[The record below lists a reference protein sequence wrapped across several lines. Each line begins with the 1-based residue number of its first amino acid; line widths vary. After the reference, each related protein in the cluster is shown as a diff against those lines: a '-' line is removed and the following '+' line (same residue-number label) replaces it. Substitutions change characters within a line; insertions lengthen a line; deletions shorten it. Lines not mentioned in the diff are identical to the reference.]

1 VGAMFDFWNAIKKHR
16 FEEEVKKI
24 EDEINRSKRFN
35 YSFGVFVVDISERA
49 PKGLGKL
56 LPGKTISFHL
66 MRKHI
71 RGYDKL
77 FGPFFR
83 RYYIILPQSDRNG
96 VNVVKQRIYKLAEE
110 YNWGDLSIGEAIYDE
125 DGKSA
130 QDLLDTAIS
139 RIKLKLL

>member
-1 VGAMFDFWNAIKKHR
+1 MLEFWKAMKKQR

-24 EDEINRSKRFN
+24 DDERSRSKRFN
-35 YSFGVFVVDISERA
+35 YSFGVFVVDISHSA
-49 PKGLGKL
+49 PKGISALM
-56 LPGKTISFHL
+56 PGKTLSFHL

-96 VNVVKQRIYKLAEE
+96 INAFKQRIYKLAKE
-110 YNWGDLSIGEAIYDE
+110 YKWGDLSIGEALYDE

-130 QDLLDTAIS
+130 QALLDTAIS
-139 RIKLKLL
+139 RL

>member
-1 VGAMFDFWNAIKKHR
+1 MFDLWNAIKKHR

-35 YSFGVFVVDISERA
+35 YSFGVFVVDVSQAA
-49 PKGLGKL
+49 PKGLTGMI
-56 LPGKTISFHL
+56 PGKTISFHV
-66 MRKHI
+66 MRKYI

-83 RYYIILPQSDRNG
+83 RYYIILPQSDRNA
-96 VNVVKQRIYKLAEE
+96 VNVVKQRIYKLAQDHHWE
-110 YNWGDLSIGEAIYDE
+110 DLSIGEAVYDE

-130 QDLLDTAIS
+130 QELLDTAIS
-139 RIKLKLL
+139 RLSSLKPL

>member
-1 VGAMFDFWNAIKKHR
+1 MLEFWKAMKKQR

-24 EDEINRSKRFN
+24 EDEISRSKRFN
-35 YSFGVFVVDISERA
+35 YSFGVFVVDISHA
-49 PKGLGKL
+49 TAKGISALM
-56 LPGKTISFHL
+56 PGKTISFHL
-66 MRKHI
+66 MRKYI

-96 VNVVKQRIYKLAEE
+96 VNAVKQRIYKLAKEH
-110 YNWGDLSIGEAIYDE
+110 NWGDLSIGEAVYDE

-130 QDLLDTAIS
+130 LALLDTAIS
-139 RIKLKLL
+139 RLSS

>member
-1 VGAMFDFWNAIKKHR
+1 MLEIWKAMKKQR

-24 EDEINRSKRFN
+24 ADEISRSKRFN
-35 YSFGVFVVDISERA
+35 YSFGVFVVDISHATPR
-49 PKGLGKL
+49 GLSTL

-66 MRKHI
+66 MRKYI

-96 VNVVKQRIYKLAEE
+96 VNAVKQRIYKLAEE
-110 YNWGDLSIGEAIYDE
+110 YNWGDLSIGEAVYDE
-125 DGKSA
+125 DGKSGLA
-130 QDLLDTAIS
+130 LLDTAIS
-139 RIKLKLL
+139 RLSS

>member
-1 VGAMFDFWNAIKKHR
+1 MLEFWKAMKKQR

-24 EDEINRSKRFN
+24 EDEISRSKRFN
-35 YSFGVFVVDISERA
+35 FSLSILVVDISHTA
-49 PKGLGKL
+49 PKGIGAL

-66 MRKHI
+66 MRKYI

-83 RYYIILPQSDRNG
+83 RYYIILAQSDRNA
-96 VNVVKQRIYKLAEE
+96 VNAVKQRIYKLAQE
-110 YNWGDLSIGEAIYDE
+110 YNWGDLSIGEAVYDE

-130 QDLLDTAIS
+130 QALLDTAIS
-139 RIKLKLL
+139 RLSS

>member
-1 VGAMFDFWNAIKKHR
+1 MLEFWKAMKKQR

-24 EDEINRSKRFN
+24 EDEISRSKRFN
-35 YSFGVFVVDISERA
+35 YSFGVFVVDISHSA
-49 PKGLGKL
+49 PKGISVLM
-56 LPGKTISFHL
+56 PGKTLSFHL

-96 VNVVKQRIYKLAEE
+96 INAFKQRIYRLAKE
-110 YNWGDLSIGEAIYDE
+110 YKWEDLSIGEALYDE

-130 QDLLDTAIS
+130 QALLDTAIS
-139 RIKLKLL
+139 RLSS

>member
-1 VGAMFDFWNAIKKHR
+1 MLEFWKAMKKQR
-16 FEEEVKKI
+16 FEKEVKKI
-24 EDEINRSKRFN
+24 DDEISRSKRFN
-35 YSFGVFVVDISERA
+35 YSFGVFVVDISHSA
-49 PKGLGKL
+49 PKGISALM
-56 LPGKTISFHL
+56 PGKTLSFHL

-96 VNVVKQRIYKLAEE
+96 INAFKQRIYRLAKE
-110 YNWGDLSIGEAIYDE
+110 YKWEDLSIGEALYDE

-130 QDLLDTAIS
+130 QALLDAAIS
-139 RIKLKLL
+139 RLSS